1 MQVKDAMT
9 TNVVGIQ
16 CDATIDQ
23 AIEIMLKSRISALPV
38 FDDKNTLVGVLSEGD
53 LLRRAELGTEKQRPR
68 WLELLLGPGRFAGAY
83 AHAHGR
89 KVSEVMTPDVVTID
103 QTASLEEA
111 VDLMNRHNVKRLPVL
126 SEGRLVGIIARA
138 DLLRALAP
146 LLRAPAKAGSD
157 EETHDFILAEL
168 GHEVWAPLASIDVD
182 VRNGVVSLRGS
193 LSDERQRD
201 AIKVIAENAPGVTA
215 VHDHMIWV
223 EGNSGAYLLS
233 EEDAKAARASAT

>member
-16 CDATIDQ
+16 SDATIAQ
-23 AIEIMLKSRISALPV
+23 AVEIMLKSRISALPV
-38 FDDKNTLVGVLSEGD
+38 FDEKNALVGVLSEGD

-89 KVSEVMTPDVVTID
+89 KVSEVMTPDVVTVD
-103 QTASLEEA
+103 QSASLEEA
-111 VDLMNRHNVKRLPVL
+111 VDLMNRHKVRRLPVL
-126 SEGRLVGIIARA
+126 SGQRLIGILARA

-146 LLRAPAKAGSD
+146 LLDAPTKSASD
-157 EETHDFILAEL
+157 EEIHDYVLAQL
-168 GHEVWAPLASIDVD
+168 GNEAWAPLASIDVD
-182 VRNGVVSLRGS
+182 VRSGVVSLRGA

-201 AIKVIAENAPGVTA
+201 AIKVICENAPGVSV

-223 EGNSGAYLLS
+223 EGNSGVFLLS
-233 EEDAKAARASAT
+233 EEDSRAQTSAV